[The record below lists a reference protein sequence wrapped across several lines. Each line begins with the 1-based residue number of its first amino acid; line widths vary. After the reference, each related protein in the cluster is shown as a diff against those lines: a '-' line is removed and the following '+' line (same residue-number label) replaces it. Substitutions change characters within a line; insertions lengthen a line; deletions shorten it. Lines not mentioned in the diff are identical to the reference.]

1 MKRSFFVVALVA
13 FLSGLAVFSVA
24 GGFEDAPGNALG
36 RLQGEMAGE
45 VTDSGAILQ
54 GRLTAVRKSD
64 DGDVPSAE
72 GWAGFQVSVSKAFED
87 PLQTE
92 WIEATEENDCIVKS
106 RVGGLEADT
115 RYYYRLIYGPDK
127 ASVHKGPVQSFQ
139 TLPHRQDR
147 KRIKFAVV
155 TGMNYYRFHDG
166 PDAYEGPDKSLGYP
180 ALEAIAEMGPRF
192 VVFTGDNVYY
202 DHGDRAMTEQEL
214 RKKWHEQFVQE
225 RFHKLFSKV
234 PAYWEKDDHDY
245 RYNDCDNWGI
255 MPPSPKLG
263 KRIFKEQVPVTVSS
277 RDRTYRT
284 HRAGKLLQIWLLEG
298 RDHRSPNIWPDGPR
312 KTLWGKA
319 QKKWL
324 KRTLLASDADFK
336 IIISPTPM
344 VGPDDGYK
352 RDNHTNPKG
361 FRHEGESFF
370 SWARHNGFLDKGL
383 YLICGDRHWQYHSI
397 HPEGFQEFSSGA
409 LVDANSRMGI
419 RPGDPQSIDPEGK
432 IVQPYTS
439 EEPSGGYLMVDVK
452 PEEKNKASI
461 TFNFYDENG
470 KPLYQQTMK
479 QN

>member
-1 MKRSFFVVALVA
+1 MKSSSLVVALVA

-24 GGFEDAPGNALG
+24 GGFEDGSEDAVG

-45 VTDSGAILQ
+45 VTDSSVILQ
-54 GRLTAVRKSD
+54 GRLTAVRKAL
-64 DGDVPSAE
+64 DGDVPGVE
-72 GWAGFQVSVSKAFED
+72 GWARFQVSVSPDFAE
-87 PLQTE
+87 PLQME
-92 WIEATEENDCIVKS
+92 WIKATEQNDYIVKR

-115 RYYYRLIYGPDK
+115 RYYYRLLYGPDK
-127 ASVHKGPVQSFQ
+127 TRLHKGPVHSFT
-139 TLPHRQDR
+139 TLPHRQAR
-147 KRIKFAVV
+147 KGTKFAVV

-166 PDAYEGPDKSLGYP
+166 PDAYKGPDKSRGYP
-180 ALEAIAEMGPRF
+180 ALETMAKMGPRF

-202 DHGDRAMTEQEL
+202 DHGDRALTEKEL

-225 RFHKLFSKV
+225 RFHKLFSEV

-245 RYNDCDNWGI
+245 RYNDCDNFGI
-255 MPPSPKLG
+255 MPPYPKLG
-263 KRIFKEQVPVTVSS
+263 KRIFKEQVPVTVASH
-277 RDRTYRT
+277 DRTYRT
-284 HRAGKLLQIWLLEG
+284 HRAGKLLQIWLLEN

-312 KTLWGKA
+312 KTLWGKE
-319 QKKWL
+319 QKEWL

-370 SWARHNGFLDKGL
+370 AWARENGFLDKGL

-397 HPEGFQEFSSGA
+397 HPRGFQEFSCGA
-409 LVDANSRMGI
+409 LVDANSRMGT
-419 RPGDPQSIDPEGK
+419 RPGVPQSTDPQGE

-439 EEPSGGYLMVDVK
+439 REPSGGFLMVDVK
-452 PEEKNKASI
+452 PEGNNNACI

-470 KPLYQQTMK
+470 KLLYQKTIK
-479 QN
+479 KN